1 MLQVIQSNLQRYF
14 TKGHERSLKAKKNI
28 VQSVILKGGSVI
40 ISLLLIPLTIRYI
53 NPTQYGIWLTLSSI
67 ITWAGLFD
75 MGLGNGLRN
84 KLAAMITLG
93 DVSAAR
99 SYVSSTYALLFI
111 ISTVMFTVFYFVNP
125 YINWQQILN
134 AHNTEANNLS
144 LVVLVVFAFFCF
156 QFVIQLIN
164 NVLTANQTPA
174 KTAFLN
180 LMGQLLSLIAVLF
193 LIRYKQGALMDV
205 VIIIAGL
212 PLIVLLAGSICY
224 YNGTYKLLAPSFR
237 FVDFRHAKELLG
249 IGGGFF
255 IIQINALV
263 LYETDNIVI
272 TQIFGPG
279 EVTTFNVAYK
289 LFSIILMFFV
299 IVITPFWSAFTEAHT
314 KNDYDWIKRTLTK
327 INKLWIALSFCSV
340 CLLVLSPWLYNL
352 WLGKSITVPISL
364 SIAMCLYTI
373 TIIWQAVYVQFLNG
387 VGKIKLQLY
396 LGIIGSIVNVPL
408 SVFLGK
414 RIGVAGVTLSNVI
427 LFIVMGIVFSI
438 QTKKIVNKTATGI
451 FNA

>member
-1 MLQVIQSNLQRYF
+1 MLQVIQSNLHRFF
-14 TKGHERSLKAKKNI
+14 TKGHERSLKTKKNI
-28 VQSVILKGGSVI
+28 VKSVLLKGGSVV
-40 ISLLLIPLTIRYI
+40 ISLMLIPLTIRYV

-84 KLAAMITLG
+84 KLATMISLG
-93 DVSAAR
+93 DVSAAK

-111 ISTVMFTVFYFVNP
+111 ISTVMFALFYFINP
-125 YINWQQILN
+125 YIKWQQILN
-134 AHNTEANNLS
+134 APGTEGNYLS
-144 LVVLVVFAFFCF
+144 MVVLVVFAFFCF

-164 NVLTANQTPA
+164 NVLTANQAPA
-174 KTAFLN
+174 NVAFLN
-180 LMGQLLSLIAVLF
+180 LIGQVLSLIAVLF

-205 VIIIAGL
+205 VLIIAGL
-212 PLIVLLAGSICY
+212 PLLVLLAGSVWY
-224 YNGTYKLLAPSFR
+224 YSGSYKSLAPSFNYINWGC
-237 FVDFRHAKELLG
+237 AKELLG
-249 IGGGFF
+249 VGGGFF

-272 TQIFGPG
+272 TQLFGPS

-289 LFSIILMFFV
+289 LFSIVLMFFV
-299 IVITPFWSAFTEAHT
+299 IVINPFWSAFTEAYT
-314 KNDYDWIKRTLTK
+314 KNDLEWIKNAVIK
-327 INKLWIALSFCSV
+327 INKLWMVLSFCSV

-373 TIIWQAVYVQFLNG
+373 TIIWQAIHVQLLNG
-387 VGKIKLQLY
+387 IGKIKLQLY
-396 LGIIGSIVNVPL
+396 LGIIGSIVNIPM

-414 RIGVAGVTLSNVI
+414 WIGVAGVTLSNVI
-427 LFIVMGIVFSI
+427 LFIVMGVVFSI
-438 QTKKIVNKTATGI
+438 QTKKIINKTATGI